1 MSDVELAKGWVNAT
15 FVDVV
20 ISFGN
25 GIGGNQSKDGI
36 GIPVSRIETIAD
48 QNINFEKIGF
58 IAEYDSSKIEKYKLN
73 HGDILFSHINSPVH
87 LGKTAIFEEKKTLY
101 HGINLLRIIVNR
113 EVIYPKIFNYYC
125 KLTRFQGIF
134 AMRAQHAVN
143 QSSINQKKL
152 GEFEIPLAPL
162 PEQKR
167 IAHKLDTVLARVDA
181 CSERLSRVSLI
192 LKRFKQSV
200 LAAATSGKLTK
211 EWCDLHARDQ
221 NWTTVKFG
229 DILNEMR
236 NGLSPKPSDEPIGK
250 KIFRISAVRT
260 GRIDY
265 TDYKYLVLNEKDELQ
280 YSLAS
285 GDLLFT
291 RYNGSLEFVGVC
303 ALVGE
308 EGKGYVYPD
317 KLIRVRVNKKIVD
330 AKYIQIVFG
339 SSEVRAIIE
348 NFVKSTSGQK
358 GISGGDLKSVEFELP
373 TLLEQHE
380 IVRRVEILFA
390 FADRLE
396 ARLTTARNATERLT
410 PALLAKAFRGEL
422 VEQDPNDEPAADL
435 LRRLATSRETKVKTK
450 KTHSKVRSQIRK

>member
-1 MSDVELAKGWVNAT
+1 VSELLKTWKVVSL
-15 FVDVV
+15 VD
-20 ISFGN
+20 
-25 GIGGNQSKDGI
+25 
-36 GIPVSRIETIAD
+36 
-48 QNINFEKIGF
+48 
-58 IAEYDSSKIEKYKLN
+58 IAEIQMGQSPDSSTYNDKRDGLPFFQGKTEFGKLN
-73 HGDILFSHINSPVH
+73 PTVKKWCSDPKKIAEKGDILLSIRAPV
-87 LGKTAIFEEKKTLY
+87 GPSNVAIEKCAIGRGLAS
-101 HGINLLRIIVNR
+101 LRAR
-113 EVIYPKIFNYYC
+113 EP
-125 KLTRFQGIF
+125 
-134 AMRAQHAVN
+134 VN
-143 QSSINQKKL
+143 QNYLFHFIRNLEPWLTLQGTGSTFAAVSGDFVRTI
-152 GEFEIPLAPL
+152 EIPVAPL
-162 PEQKR
+162 AEQKR
-167 IAHKLDTVLARVDA
+167 IADKLDTVLARVDA
-181 CSERLSRVSLI
+181 CRERLNRVPLI

-221 NWTTVKFG
+221 DWTTVKFG
-229 DILNEMR
+229 DVLNEMR

-250 KIFRISAVRT
+250 KILRISAVRQ

-317 KLIRVRVNKKIVD
+317 KLIRIRVNKKIVD

-358 GISGGDLKSVEFELP
+358 GISGGDLKSVEFRLP
-373 TLLEQHE
+373 TILEQHE
-380 IVRRVEILFA
+380 IVRRVETLFT

-396 ARLTTARNATERLT
+396 ARLATARNATERLT

-422 VEQDPNDEPAADL
+422 VDQDPNDEPAIEL
-435 LRRLATSRETKVKTK
+435 LKRLKSNLTEKTKPLRRGATK
-450 KTHSKVRSQIRK
+450 